1 MERRTPETCEEI
13 REEAEAVTTEF
24 EQPDPPDPGNDT
36 DGDDDGDIE
45 AHERELLDLAADDA
59 AARESELAEAS
70 AIEWLEA
77 EGKRLTPR
85 QLQIVKLIAI
95 GKTNGEI
102 ARRLGLSIKTIDSH
116 RSRIMRTLGT
126 RNNVE
131 LARLAI
137 KIGLVSRP

>member
-36 DGDDDGDIE
+36 DADDDIE
-45 AHERELLDLAADDA
+45 AYERELLDLAADDA

-95 GKTNGEI
+95 GGTNGEI